1 MTAPLDAIHG
11 LAARQVA
18 LLHGEL
24 NLRATDVHPRL
35 RACARA
41 DDLAPALCYI
51 LVEEDDAVTAM
62 VNFRPRERIEDEP
75 AFNIELSV
83 PEDRRRQ
90 GRGQEAVDAALLA
103 LRHELARHGIATF
116 HVEAIVEMDN
126 AASARIAENSI
137 SEIRTA
143 TTDLYSGRPAFR
155 YLRSFEPA
163 PAGSPGA
170 LPSG

>member
-18 LLHGEL
+18 LLNGEL
-24 NLRATDVHPRL
+24 NLRPAASHPAL
-35 RACARA
+35 HACARG
-41 DDLAPALCYI
+41 DVPGPVLCYI
-51 LVEEDDAVTAM
+51 LVEDGNTVTAL
-62 VNFRPRERIEDEP
+62 VNFRPREAIDGLP

-90 GRGQEAVDAALLA
+90 GRGQDAVDAALLEV
-103 LRHELARHGIATF
+103 RHELARSGISSF

-126 AASARIAENSI
+126 AASLRIAENSI

-143 TTDLYSGRPAFR
+143 TTDRYTGRPAFR

-163 PAGSPGA
+163 PPG
-170 LPSG
+170 